1 MPSWNLVRSPLL
13 AIFLIVAVDVLGLT
27 IMIPLLPFYAEKMGA
42 SPTQVGWLIGI
53 YAACQLFSGPML
65 GRMSDHMGRKPLLL
79 VSQAGTFA
87 GFLITAFAPSLW
99 VLFMARAIDG
109 CTAGNLSLAQA
120 YISDVTRP
128 EDRAKSF
135 GIIGIAFGL
144 GFLIGPAISGLLA
157 KWDYRYPI
165 FAAAALSA
173 TSILTTYLLLPS
185 VTPGGAKTGTS
196 PSGPGGKRLSLVQ
209 WGAYVEYFRQPALAA
224 KLWQF
229 LSFAFGFSMFIA
241 GMPLVL
247 ERRLTWNGAPFGP
260 EQVGYTWAFAGL
272 LGICLQGPALGRLV
286 KRFGERALNRAGFV
300 GYACGYALLAFCHS
314 IPMLA
319 LATLVTSI
327 GGLVRPT
334 LTSLI
339 TQATPRE
346 EQGVVLGLTQSLN
359 SVALIVAPPLGGFL
373 IEHGWLTTW
382 GLAASAVAVVG
393 LLLAAASRNELPES
407 PSPVSSGQ
415 LRSS

>member
-27 IMIPLLPFYAEKMGA
+27 IMIPLLPFYAETMGA
-42 SPTQVGWLIGI
+42 SATQVGWLIGI
-53 YAACQLFSGPML
+53 YAACQLFSGPLL
-65 GRMSDHMGRKPLLL
+65 GRLSDHTGRKPLLL
-79 VSQAGTFA
+79 VSQAGTFV
-87 GFLITAFAPSLW
+87 GFIITAFAPSLW
-99 VLFMARAIDG
+99 VLFVARAIDG

-120 YISDVTRP
+120 YISDVTKP

-135 GIIGIAFGL
+135 GVIGIAFGL
-144 GFLIGPAISGLLA
+144 GFLFGPAISGLLA
-157 KWDYRYPI
+157 KYDYRYPI

-173 TSILTTYLLLPS
+173 TSILTTYLLLPA
-185 VTPGGAKTGTS
+185 VQPAIAAKGS
-196 PSGPGGKRLSLVQ
+196 SGPGGKRLSLVQ
-209 WGAYVEYFRQPALAA
+209 WGAYAEYFRQPALAS

-229 LSFAFGFSMFIA
+229 FCFAFGFAMFVA

-247 ERRLTWNGAPFGP
+247 ERRLTWAGKPFGP

-272 LGICLQGPALGRLV
+272 LGVCLQGPALGRLV
-286 KRFGERALNRAGFV
+286 KRFGERALNRSGFMGYAV
-300 GYACGYALLAFCHS
+300 GYAILAFCYS

-319 LATLVTSI
+319 LATIVTSI

-346 EQGVVLGLTQSLN
+346 DQGVVLGLTQSLN
-359 SVALIVAPPLGGFL
+359 SVALIIAPPLGGFL
-373 IEHGWLTTW
+373 IEHGWLTVW
-382 GLAASAVAVVG
+382 GLTASAAAFIG
-393 LLLAAASRNELPES
+393 LVLASNSPDEAGVNTSR
-407 PSPVSSGQ
+407 VSNT
-415 LRSS
+415 LRSIDT